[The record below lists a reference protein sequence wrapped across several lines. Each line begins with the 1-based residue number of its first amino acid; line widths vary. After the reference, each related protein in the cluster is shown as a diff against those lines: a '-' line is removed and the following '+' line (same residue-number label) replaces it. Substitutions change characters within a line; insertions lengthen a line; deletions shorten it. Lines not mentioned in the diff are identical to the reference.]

1 MMPAKYLRQDDRRQ
15 PEEISSVLGSIIE
28 HTSVEVDVRHGDLVG
43 EWAEFAPG
51 DWHLGTP
58 VGVRDRMLLVTVPD
72 GATASLLRYQTGPLM
87 SVIAERFGAGL
98 VTGVRLRVG
107 SAQRPGSSRE

>member
-1 MMPAKYLRQDDRRQ
+1 MPAKYLRHDDRRQ

-43 EWAEFAPG
+43 EWTDFAPG

-58 VGVRDRMLLVTVPD
+58 VGVRDRTLLVTVPD
-72 GATASLLRYQTGPLM
+72 GATASLLRYQTGTL
-87 SVIAERFGAGL
+87 VTAIGDRYGAGL
-98 VTGVRLRVG
+98 VTGVRLRV
-107 SAQRPGSSRE
+107 ARAERPGSPRE

>member
-1 MMPAKYLRQDDRRQ
+1 MPAKYLRNDDRRQ

-28 HTSVEVDVRHGDLVG
+28 HTSVEVDVRHGDVVG
-43 EWAEFAPG
+43 EWGDFAPG

-58 VGVRDRMLLVTVPD
+58 VGVRDRTLLVTVPD

-87 SVIAERFGAGL
+87 TIIGERYGAGL
-98 VTGVRLRVG
+98 VTGVRLQVAR
-107 SAQRPGSSRE
+107 AERPGSPRE